1 MNKKIVFIL
10 FSFCNIFADEEITQE
25 GINDRKKTN
34 EGDSTPNLGSKE
46 DFLDYKD
53 LNNSRVEENV
63 LTNKNNWNTR
73 KWGSI
78 YFLFPHLTY
87 WSIYHK
93 FTIEENI
100 KKTSSFI
107 GPIERKF
114 LRILNFILSG
124 IVEYKWMFHKYCG
137 INVRLNLNNI
147 EAYYSITKTKDCVSF
162 FSLDISFEWIY
173 RRKNKHVWSGSF
185 SPIGLAFVQAKK
197 DFEQMFVVKDNINHK
212 QITEDDIEVVKFNVK
227 IGNKLLDMWTFGFV
241 LLKYEYGNVFYMNLF
256 KIKGSY
262 FAIYHLVNYLRI
274 PNLFNVNQPE
284 ENPKWEKYDFGGCI
298 FFNGFSMEFGL
309 NIIGFYDW
317 IKRKIKK

>member
-1 MNKKIVFIL
+1 
-10 FSFCNIFADEEITQE
+10 
-25 GINDRKKTN
+25 
-34 EGDSTPNLGSKE
+34 
-46 DFLDYKD
+46 
-53 LNNSRVEENV
+53 
-63 LTNKNNWNTR
+63 
-73 KWGSI
+73 
-78 YFLFPHLTY
+78 
-87 WSIYHK
+87 
-93 FTIEENI
+93 
-100 KKTSSFI
+100 
-107 GPIERKF
+107 
-114 LRILNFILSG
+114 
-124 IVEYKWMFHKYCG
+124 MFHKYCG

-173 RRKNKHVWSGSF
+173 RRKNKHVWSGSI
-185 SPIGLAFVQAKK
+185 SPIGFAFVQKT
-197 DFEQMFVVKDNINHK
+197 DG
-212 QITEDDIEVVKFNVK
+212 EDSDT
-227 IGNKLLDMWTFGFV
+227 KLRDMCTFGFV

-309 NIIGFYDW
+309 NIIGLYDW

>member
-25 GINDRKKTN
+25 GINDREKTN
-34 EGDSTPNLGSKE
+34 EGNSTPNLGSKE

-93 FTIEENI
+93 FTIEGNI

-147 EAYYSITKTKDCVSF
+147 EAYYSITKTKDYVSF

-173 RRKNKHVWSGSF
+173 RRKNKHVWSGSI
-185 SPIGLAFVQAKK
+185 SPIGFAFVQKTDGK
-197 DFEQMFVVKDNINHK
+197 DSD
-212 QITEDDIEVVKFNVK
+212 T
-227 IGNKLLDMWTFGFV
+227 KLRDMCTFGFV

-284 ENPKWEKYDFGGCI
+284 ENSKWEKYDFGGCI

>member
-1 MNKKIVFIL
+1 MFLKKYMNKKIIFIL

-25 GINDRKKTN
+25 GINDREKTN
-34 EGDSTPNLGSKE
+34 EGNSTPNLGSKE

-53 LNNSRVEENV
+53 LNNSRVEENI

-93 FTIEENI
+93 FAIEENNI

-147 EAYYSITKTKDCVSF
+147 EAYYSITKTKDCNYSEYFTYASKLPKSQRFGKSSF
-162 FSLDISFEWIY
+162 
-173 RRKNKHVWSGSF
+173 V
-185 SPIGLAFVQAKK
+185 LAQAL
-197 DFEQMFVVKDNINHK
+197 N
-212 QITEDDIEVVKFNVK
+212 
-227 IGNKLLDMWTFGFV
+227 
-241 LLKYEYGNVFYMNLF
+241 LLKYMDYC
-256 KIKGSY
+256 KG
-262 FAIYHLVNYLRI
+262 
-274 PNLFNVNQPE
+274 
-284 ENPKWEKYDFGGCI
+284 
-298 FFNGFSMEFGL
+298 
-309 NIIGFYDW
+309 
-317 IKRKIKK
+317 

>member
-25 GINDRKKTN
+25 GINDREKTN
-34 EGDSTPNLGSKE
+34 EGNSTPNLGSKE

-53 LNNSRVEENV
+53 LNNSRVEENI

-93 FTIEENI
+93 FAIEENNI

-173 RRKNKHVWSGSF
+173 RRKNKHVWSGSI
-185 SPIGLAFVQAKK
+185 SPIGFAFVQKTDGK
-197 DFEQMFVVKDNINHK
+197 DSD
-212 QITEDDIEVVKFNVK
+212 T
-227 IGNKLLDMWTFGFV
+227 KLRDMCTFGFV

-262 FAIYHLVNYLRI
+262 FAIYYLVNYLRI

>member
-25 GINDRKKTN
+25 GINDREKTN
-34 EGDSTPNLGSKE
+34 EGNSTPNLGSKE

-53 LNNSRVEENV
+53 LNKSRVEENI

-93 FTIEENI
+93 FAIEENNI

-147 EAYYSITKTKDCVSF
+147 EAYYSITKTKDYVSF

-173 RRKNKHVWSGSF
+173 RRKNKHVWSGSI
-185 SPIGLAFVQAKK
+185 SPIGFAFVQKT
-197 DFEQMFVVKDNINHK
+197 DG
-212 QITEDDIEVVKFNVK
+212 EDSDT
-227 IGNKLLDMWTFGFV
+227 KLRDMCTFGFV

-262 FAIYHLVNYLRI
+262 FAIYYLVNYLRI

-284 ENPKWEKYDFGGCI
+284 ENPEWKKYDFGGCI

>member
-1 MNKKIVFIL
+1 MQSKNKLFYNNKKLKYFYLFFFSIL
-10 FSFCNIFADEEITQE
+10 DNNFADEKDFLQE
-25 GINDRKKTN
+25 R
-34 EGDSTPNLGSKE
+34 EE
-46 DFLDYKD
+46 DFIENND
-53 LNNSRVEENV
+53 LNSIKEEESFSIK
-63 LTNKNNWNTR
+63 LERWNTK

-78 YFLFPHLTY
+78 YLLFPYLSY
-87 WSIYHK
+87 WNFYEK
-93 FTIEENI
+93 FGTFKEIDYC
-100 KKTSSFI
+100 SPSFI
-107 GPIERKF
+107 GNINRTSLK
-114 LRILNFILSG
+114 ILNFLLSG
-124 IVEYKWMFHKYCG
+124 IVEYKWMFHKNCG
-137 INVRLNLNNI
+137 INFRLNLNNI
-147 EAYYSITKTKDCVSF
+147 ESYYSVEEDGDYMSF

-173 RRKNKHVWSGSF
+173 RRKNKHVWSGSI
-185 SPIGLAFVQAKK
+185 SPIGFAFVQKT
-197 DFEQMFVVKDNINHK
+197 DG
-212 QITEDDIEVVKFNVK
+212 EDSDT
-227 IGNKLLDMWTFGFV
+227 KLRDMCTFGFV

>member
-1 MNKKIVFIL
+1 MNKKIIFIL

-25 GINDRKKTN
+25 GINDREKTN
-34 EGDSTPNLGSKE
+34 EGNSTPNLGSKE

-53 LNNSRVEENV
+53 LNKSRVEENV

-93 FTIEENI
+93 FAIEENNI

-147 EAYYSITKTKDCVSF
+147 EAYYSITKTKDYVSF

-173 RRKNKHVWSGSF
+173 RRKNKHVWSGSI
-185 SPIGLAFVQAKK
+185 SPIGFAFVQKT
-197 DFEQMFVVKDNINHK
+197 DG
-212 QITEDDIEVVKFNVK
+212 EDSDT
-227 IGNKLLDMWTFGFV
+227 KLRDMCTFGFV
-241 LLKYEYGNVFYMNLF
+241 LLKYEYG
-256 KIKGSY
+256 
-262 FAIYHLVNYLRI
+262 
-274 PNLFNVNQPE
+274 
-284 ENPKWEKYDFGGCI
+284 
-298 FFNGFSMEFGL
+298 
-309 NIIGFYDW
+309 
-317 IKRKIKK
+317 